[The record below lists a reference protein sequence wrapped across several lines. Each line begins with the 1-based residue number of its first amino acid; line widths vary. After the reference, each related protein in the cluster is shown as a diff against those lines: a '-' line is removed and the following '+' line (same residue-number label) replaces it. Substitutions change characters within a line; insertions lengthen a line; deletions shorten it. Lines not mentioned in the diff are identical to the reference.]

1 VHHMID
7 QLRSRRARARTFLAA
22 SGIPILWALSVG
34 PLPLFSQAPH
44 RSLNLIGLESEEVR
58 RPEAEEVVPASAISL
73 FRNHCL
79 SCHGEDGRGDGSL
92 RTLPDFTSAHW
103 QGSRSDQQLGRA
115 ILEGK
120 GKSMP
125 AMKGKLSQ
133 TDIAELV
140 VLIRA
145 FQGGRQHIPE
155 EGTAQALPST
165 PGHTVTAAPQPDT
178 AQSQEHR
185 AVVWRS
191 TGPLFQ
197 RSCRSCHGM
206 DGKGE
211 AQRGVI
217 PEIPDFSNPGWHER
231 RTKAELKASI
241 LAGKGAHMPGF
252 GQSVSDEQAR
262 TLVELVRMFSPT
274 EGRLKDAPSRDFDKQ
289 LSVLREEFESLRRE
303 YRALSP
309 PPIESRQHDRSP
321 DDGRAGTKTR

>member
-7 QLRSRRARARTFLAA
+7 QLRSRRGRARTFLAA
-22 SGIPILWALSVG
+22 FAIPIFWALSVG

-44 RSLNLIGLESEEVR
+44 RSLNLIGLESEQVR
-58 RPEAEEVVPASAISL
+58 RPEARADVPASAISL
-73 FRNHCL
+73 FRAHCI

-92 RTLPDFTSAHW
+92 RTLPDFTNAPW
-103 QGSRSDQQLGRA
+103 QGSRSDQQLGRS

-155 EGTAQALPST
+155 EGADQVLPGT
-165 PGHTVTAAPQPDT
+165 PERTVTAATQPDT
-178 AQSQEHR
+178 AQDQEHR

-197 RSCRSCHGM
+197 RSCRSCHGG

-211 AQRGVI
+211 ARRRVI
-217 PEIPDFSNPGWHER
+217 PELPDFSNPGWHER

-252 GQSVSDEQAR
+252 GESVSDEQAR
-262 TLVELVRMFSPT
+262 SLVELVRMFNPT
-274 EGRLKDAPSRDFDKQ
+274 RGRSEDAPSRDFDKQ
-289 LSVLREEFESLRRE
+289 MSVLREEFESLRRE

-309 PPIESRQHDRSP
+309 LSGESRQRDRSP
-321 DDGRAGTKTR
+321 DDSRSGTKAR